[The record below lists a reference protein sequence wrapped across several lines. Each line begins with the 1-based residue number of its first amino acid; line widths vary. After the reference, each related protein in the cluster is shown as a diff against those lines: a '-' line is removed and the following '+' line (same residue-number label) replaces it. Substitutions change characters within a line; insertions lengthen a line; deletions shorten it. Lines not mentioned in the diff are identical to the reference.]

1 MVSSI
6 ALEKSKETKL
16 RQIQSRKG
24 KKRSISKAR
33 KEKEALTSSSAS
45 NNFLSTYQVLG
56 RFWRPRAGNEMEL
69 TVQWGGLTKTC
80 TNDSSWNN
88 CHGKDFFPVVKGY
101 HVQCYAEK
109 SMLGK

>member
-6 ALEKSKETKL
+6 ALEKSKQTKL

>member
-1 MVSSI
+1 M
-6 ALEKSKETKL
+6 KL
-16 RQIQSRKG
+16 LT
-24 KKRSISKAR
+24 AR